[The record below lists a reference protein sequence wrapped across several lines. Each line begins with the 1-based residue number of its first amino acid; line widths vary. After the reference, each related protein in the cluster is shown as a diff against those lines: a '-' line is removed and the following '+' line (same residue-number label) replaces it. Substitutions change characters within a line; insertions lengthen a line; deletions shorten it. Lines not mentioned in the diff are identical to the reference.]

1 MIADVIRNADSE
13 EALYSLLTSYIN
25 ATRLRSA
32 TIYLPEQVTRLPLAG
47 GADTNERFSL
57 LVTALGASSEMHD
70 ERASTVL
77 MEALHVFGAAVYRLT
92 VMKFNNQPAPPG
104 RRAAPQYKGSHHHAA

>member
-25 ATRLRSA
+25 GTRLRGA
-32 TIYLPEQVTRLPLAG
+32 ILYLPEQVIRLPLAG
-47 GADTNERFSL
+47 CADTNERFSL
-57 LVTALGASSEMHD
+57 LVTELGASSEMHD

-92 VMKFNNQPAPPG
+92 VMKFNDKPAPPG
-104 RRAAPQYKGSHHHAA
+104 RRTAPQYKGSHHHAA